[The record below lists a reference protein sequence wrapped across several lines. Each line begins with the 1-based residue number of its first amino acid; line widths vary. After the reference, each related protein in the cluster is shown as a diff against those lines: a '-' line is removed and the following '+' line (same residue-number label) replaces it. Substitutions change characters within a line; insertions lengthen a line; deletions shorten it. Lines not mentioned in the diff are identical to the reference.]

1 MIRIKNYENSVSSPQ
16 TIQYHKNLL
25 FVLAPP
31 KVNDLNKNQS
41 VPLNSTLAIKCYV
54 KGNPP
59 PKVNWS
65 KDGLDLGVKENT
77 LTINRVTFEDAGW
90 YRCSAKN
97 WAGKI
102 QANFWIDVTG
112 K

>member
-1 MIRIKNYENSVSSPQ
+1 MNPLI
-16 TIQYHKNLL
+16 
-25 FVLAPP
+25 
-31 KVNDLNKNQS
+31 KNQS
-41 VPLNSTLAIKCYV
+41 VPVNSTFAIKCYV
-54 KGNPP
+54 KGDPP

-65 KDGLDLGVKENT
+65 KDGLDLGIKENT
-77 LTINRVTFEDAGW
+77 LTIKKVTFEDAGW

-102 QANFWIDVTG
+102 QPNFWIDVTG

>member
-1 MIRIKNYENSVSSPQ
+1 MI
-16 TIQYHKNLL
+16 
-25 FVLAPP
+25 
-31 KVNDLNKNQS
+31 KNQS
-41 VPLNSTLAIKCYV
+41 VPLNSTFAIKCYV
-54 KGNPP
+54 KGDPP

-65 KDGLDLGVKENT
+65 KDGLDFGINENT
-77 LTINRVTFEDAGW
+77 FTINRVAFEDAGW

-97 WAGKI
+97 WVGKI